1 MHERQ
6 GSIESTDRNQA
17 MTTTIESHRP
27 SRSAG
32 CGDPQGRSRTYEQP
46 ALADTPLNP
55 KRSCYVLQLI
65 L

>member
-1 MHERQ
+1 
-6 GSIESTDRNQA
+6 

-27 SRSAG
+27 TRSALRSG
-32 CGDPQGRSRTYEQP
+32 PQGRPRTYEQP

-55 KRSCYVLQLI
+55 KRSAYVLQLI